1 MNDVETF
8 KKELKPN
15 GSRKEYHRSHGIA
28 IKMYGRTRSDAQYAG
43 MTLRSVNGGRGFRTC
58 GSGEECTQSLS
69 QRLPLRVSPSAAG
82 YAYGGTMYLMVPK
95 LRGQGYIPFFVTE
108 RKRSEAALIQVVQE
122 AFVQGVSTRKMEKLA
137 HSLGIENI
145 SRSQVSEMTK
155 GLNEQV
161 QEFRSHALDKSRY
174 PVLWVDA
181 LYEKVRVDGHVVNMA
196 VQVVCGV
203 NEQGHRDILAVEP
216 MLDESKES
224 YSQLFQSLLDR
235 GLKTPL
241 LVVSDANKGLIAA
254 IRESFPGA
262 SWQRCKVHFMRNI
275 LAHIPQKERGSF
287 AAQLKEI
294 WLAPSAQLAQQRAE
308 QLSEQYGK
316 RFPKAIELLKDGLED
331 SLTFYAFPELDA
343 RKISST
349 NMLERLN
356 KEIRRRTNVVGIFP
370 NKDSYLRLVTTY
382 LMEYAEDWSV
392 SRAYL
397 NPKSIQSLLLSAA

>member
-1 MNDVETF
+1 MTQGKNNTDLT
-8 KKELKPN
+8 ELLLKCMAEPDPMLSMLEWLCAQLMEAEVSGLVGAEKN
-15 GSRKEYHRSHGIA
+15 THNPS
-28 IKMYGRTRSDAQYAG
+28 RSDY
-43 MTLRSVNGGRGFRTC
+43 RC
-58 GSGEECTQSLS
+58 GYRPR
-69 QRLPLRVSPSAAG
+69 RLDTRV
-82 YAYGGTMYLMVPK
+82 GTMYLMVPK
-95 LRGQGYIPFFVTE
+95 LRSQGYIPFFVTE
-108 RKRSEAALIQVVQE
+108 RKRSEAALIQVIQE

-137 HSLGIENI
+137 HSLGIESL

-161 QEFRSHALDKSRY
+161 QEFRSHSLTDTRY
-174 PVLWVDA
+174 PVIWTDA
-181 LYEKVRVDGHVVNMA
+181 LYEKVRMDGRVVSMA
-196 VQVVCGV
+196 VMVVCGV

-216 MLDESKES
+216 MLDESRES
-224 YSQLFQSLLDR
+224 YCQLFQNLLNR
-235 GLKTPL
+235 GLKTPM
-241 LVVSDANKGLIAA
+241 LVISDANKGLIAA

-275 LAHIPQKERGSF
+275 LAHIPQREKESF

-294 WLAPSAQLAQQRAE
+294 WLAPSLQLAQQRAK

-316 RFPKAIELLKDGLED
+316 RFPKAIELLEDGLED
-331 SLTFYAFPELDA
+331 SLAFYAFPELDA

-370 NKDSYLRLVTTY
+370 NNDSYLRLVTTY

-397 NPKSIQSLLLSAA
+397 NPKSIQTLLLKAA